1 MIKRLNFI
9 IYNRILGYFIKCG
22 KKKLFLKIYK
32 NAFLKCKKELNF
44 KTHIIILNIFFKL
57 NTFVESK
64 VIKKRRRTFVVPFPI
79 DTKRRTHLVLKWYTK
94 AIFDNNNKIS
104 LEKKIVNETLSL
116 LLTKSSKSITFHD
129 NNTKL
134 AQDNRSNLHYRW

>member
-9 IYNRILGYFIKCG
+9 IYHRILGYLIKCG
-22 KKKLFLKIYK
+22 KKKLFSKIYK

-64 VIKKRRRTFVVPFPI
+64 VIKKRRRTFIVPFPI
-79 DTKRRTHLVLKWYTK
+79 YTKRRTHLVLKWYTK
-94 AIFDNNNKIS
+94 AIFDNNNNIS
-104 LEKKIVNETLSL
+104 LEKKIINETLSL
-116 LLTKSSKSITFHD
+116 LLTKSSKSTTLHT

-134 AQDNRSNLHYRW
+134 AQENRSNLHYRW